1 MPSRVVTVPSVSGVA
16 HDILGYDDLRPGQRD
31 AIDAVVAGHDT
42 LAVMPT
48 GSGKSAIYQISG
60 LLLSGLT
67 IVVSPLIALQ
77 KDQVES
83 LETGRD
89 VRAAELNSTL
99 SAKEREAVFEALET
113 AEQMF
118 LFLAPEQLANE
129 ELLERLAKLHPT
141 LFVVDEAHC
150 ISEWGHDF
158 RPDYLRLGAAIETLG
173 RPTTLALTA
182 TAAGPVRDEIIDAL
196 GMHEPKVFVRDFDRP
211 NIHLAVERFD
221 DADDKLEA
229 VLAFVAEH
237 SGSGIV
243 YAATRNDTETIAA
256 ALAEQGVR
264 ARAYHAGLKAKE
276 RDAIQDAFMAGDAD
290 VIVAT
295 IAFGMGIDKPD
306 IRYVVH
312 YSISDSL
319 DSYYQEIGRAGRDG
333 EPSEALLL
341 YDPADL
347 NLRRFQSGAGELK
360 AEDVKP
366 VLATIRKADEPVNP
380 ADLRDDLGL
389 RDSELVKVIGRL
401 DDVDA
406 VEVAPSG
413 EVIAAETDATLDELA
428 EAAAKAQE
436 KRQQYASSRLEM
448 MRRYAE
454 TPTCR
459 REMLLNYFGD
469 PYEGPCDACD
479 RCESGMAQEAAEEE
493 HPFPL
498 QSRVRHTSWGEGTVM
513 HYEPGGR
520 IVVLFEEAGYRTLDM
535 ALVRE
540 NNLLEPVEEVA
551 ETPAG

>member
-16 HDILGYDDLRPGQRD
+16 HDILGYDDLRPGQRE

-89 VRAAELNSTL
+89 IRAAELNSTL
-99 SAKEREAVFEALET
+99 SAKEREGVVGALET

-118 LFLAPEQLANE
+118 LFLAPEQLTNE
-129 ELLERLAKLHPT
+129 HLLERLANLHPK

-182 TAAGPVRDEIIDAL
+182 TAAGPVREEIIEAL
-196 GMHEPKVFVRDFDRP
+196 GMREPKVFVRDFDRP
-211 NIHLAVERFD
+211 NIHLAVEHID
-221 DADDKLEA
+221 HAADKLDA
-229 VLAFVAEH
+229 VLAFVADH
-237 SGSGIV
+237 RGSGIV

-256 ALAEQGVR
+256 ALVERGVA
-264 ARAYHAGLKAKE
+264 ARAYHAGLKAKA
-276 RDAIQDAFMAGDAD
+276 RVAIQDAFMAGETD

-295 IAFGMGIDKPD
+295 IAFGMGIDKRD

-347 NLRRFQSGAGELK
+347 NLRRFQGGAGELK

-366 VLATIRKADEPVNP
+366 VLATIREADEPVNP
-380 ADLRDDLGL
+380 TELRDDLGL
-389 RDSELVKVIGRL
+389 RDSELVRVIGRL

-406 VEVAPSG
+406 VDVAPSG
-413 EVIAAETDATLDELA
+413 EVIAAETDETLDEVA

-479 RCESGMAQEAAEEE
+479 RCESGLAREAEVEE

-520 IVVLFEEAGYRTLDM
+520 IVVLFEDAGYRTLDM
-535 ALVRE
+535 RLVRE
-540 NNLLEPVEEVA
+540 NGLLAPVEDVA
-551 ETPAG
+551 NTPVG